1 MKQYSFKFYQLFLLL
16 GIIVSITSCRE
27 DLSEIGD
34 LTAPTNLT
42 VAADVADDGSGI
54 VNFNATADDAIVY
67 HYFFGTGVNE
77 TPTISSNGSIQQV
90 YRSSGDYDVKIIAY
104 GPGGVA
110 SNAFINI
117 SVEVVYE
124 IPSDLQ
130 QALTGGSSREW
141 RWYKEVPGHLGV
153 GPTADDTG
161 IPVGEPIWYQA
172 QAFEKESE
180 GCLYNDIMTF
190 SLDNNKINLL
200 YDNMGSSYFNRG
212 EVNQALGQSA
222 PENDACYD
230 FEAGPLTNVGFF
242 QSDSGLENTTD
253 ISFLIGSN
261 GFLSY
266 YLGSSTY
273 EILSYN
279 EDQIDLRVIQTDDA
293 GAQFAWYQKL
303 IAVDAETNTGGPDI
317 EYELIWEDDFLFNG
331 PPSSSKWSYDIGTG
345 NNGWGNG
352 ESQYYTDRTNNTF
365 IENGILNIVA
375 KREAFANSQFTS
387 GRIKTQDK
395 FEFTYGKVEILA
407 KLPTG
412 GGTWP
417 ALWMLG
423 ANFDVV
429 SWPACGEID
438 IMEHVG
444 NDQDR
449 ISSALHSP
457 SSFGGTINTN
467 SLVVNGVSE
476 EFHLYEVEWT
486 DESIRFSV
494 DGSNFYTYNPDNK
507 NPENWPF
514 NKDFFLIF
522 NVAMG
527 GGLGGDI
534 DPQFNESVMQVDY
547 VKVYQAI

>member
-1 MKQYSFKFYQLFLLL
+1 MKQYSFKIFQFFLFV
-16 GIIVSITSCRE
+16 GILASVSSCRE
-27 DLSEIGD
+27 DISEIGD
-34 LTAPTNLT
+34 LTAPTNLNV
-42 VAADVADDGSGI
+42 VANVSDDGSGI
-54 VNFNATADDAIVY
+54 VNFSATADDAMIY
-67 HYFFGTGVNE
+67 HFFFGTGSNE
-77 TPTISSNGSIQQV
+77 TPTISSNGTIQQI
-90 YRSSGDYDVKIIAY
+90 YRSSGDYDVKVIAY
-104 GPGGVA
+104 GPGGVG
-110 SNAFINI
+110 SNAFVNIN
-117 SVEVVYE
+117 VEVVYE
-124 IPSDLQ
+124 IPADLL

-153 GPTADDTG
+153 GPLADDAG
-161 IPVGEPIWYQA
+161 LPVGEPIWYQA
-172 QAFEKESE
+172 QAFEKEAD
-180 GCLYNDIMTF
+180 GCLYTDIMTF
-190 SLDNNKINLL
+190 TQEGNKVSLLL
-200 YDNMGSSYFNRG
+200 DNMGSSFFNRG
-212 EVNQALGQSA
+212 EVNEALGQSA
-222 PENDACYD
+222 PEDDSCFD
-230 FEAGPLTNVGFF
+230 FDAGPSKSVGFF
-242 QSDSGLENTTD
+242 QSESGLENTTD

-279 EDQIDLRVIQTDDA
+279 EDQMDIRVIQTDDA
-293 GAQFAWYQKL
+293 GAQFAWYQKM
-303 IAVDAETNTGGPDI
+303 IAVDADTGGGGPDI
-317 EYELIWEDDFLFNG
+317 EYELVWEDDFLFNG
-331 PPSSSKWSYDIGTG
+331 PPSSSRWSFDIGTG

-352 ESQYYTDRTNNTF
+352 ESQYYTDRTDNTF

-375 KREAFANSQFTS
+375 KREPFANSQFTS

-395 FEFTYGKVEILA
+395 FEFTYGKVEIRA
-407 KLPTG
+407 KLPSG

-449 ISSALHSP
+449 VSSALHSP
-457 SSFGGTINTN
+457 SSFGGTFNTQ

-476 EFHLYEVEWT
+476 DYHLYEVEWT
-486 DESIRFSV
+486 EESIRFSV
-494 DGSNFYTYNPDNK
+494 DGNNFYTYNPDNK
-507 NPENWPF
+507 NPETWPF